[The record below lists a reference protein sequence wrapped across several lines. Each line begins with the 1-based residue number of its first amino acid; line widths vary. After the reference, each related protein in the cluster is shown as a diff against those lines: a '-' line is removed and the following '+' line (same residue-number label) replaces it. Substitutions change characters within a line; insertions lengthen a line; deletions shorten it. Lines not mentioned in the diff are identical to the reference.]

1 MKVLLCSPY
10 EQREGIV
17 SGGVNVWG
25 KNILKYYQAISAPLE
40 LEAVSYDREYEV
52 KEDSSIFSRVYHGV
66 KEYRRAISKTRK
78 ELKRTQYDVVHLCSS
93 AQLSL
98 FKDYIVAKMSQRMGA
113 KAVVHFHFGRIPDLA
128 KKQNWEWKMI
138 VEVARN
144 AHRVVVMDMASYQTL
159 QSMGIKNCSYLPNPL
174 SSDIINQVESLR
186 DKISRK
192 ENKIVFVGH
201 VIVTKGVCE
210 LVKACSEIPDI
221 ELHII
226 GTIDS
231 QMRNIITGLVRDSGQ
246 SDWLKIRG
254 CMPHEKVIEEML
266 SSKIFALPSYTEGF
280 PNVILESMA
289 CGCGIVTTPVG
300 AIPEML
306 NIHGDSPCGLVA
318 AVNDTDE
325 LKEKLEI
332 ILRDNGTYDLLS
344 NNAVKRVN
352 ELYAMPQVWGQLCA
366 IWKS

>member
-17 SGGVNVWG
+17 SGGVNIWG
-25 KNILKYYQAISAPLE
+25 KNILKYYQSISASLE

-52 KEDSSIFSRVYHGV
+52 KEDSSLFSRIYHGV
-66 KEYRRAISKTRK
+66 KEYGRAISKTRK

-98 FKDYIVAKMSQRMGA
+98 FKDYIVTKMSRRMGT

-138 VEVARN
+138 VKVARK

-159 QSMGIKNCSYLPNPL
+159 QSMGFKNCSYLPNPL
-174 SSDIINQVESLR
+174 SAEIINQVESLR
-186 DKISRK
+186 DKINRK

-210 LVKACSEIPDI
+210 LVKACAEIPNI

-231 QMRNIITGLVRDSGQ
+231 QMRDTITEFVRDCVQ
-246 SDWLKIRG
+246 PDWLKIRG

-289 CGCGIVTTPVG
+289 CGCGIVATPVG

-306 NIHGDSPCGLVA
+306 NIHGDSPCGLVSDVQDVVGLRENICYLVKQSSQA
-318 AVNDTDE
+318 RE
-325 LKEKLEI
+325 LASRAI
-332 ILRDNGTYDLLS
+332 N
-344 NNAVKRVN
+344 RVN
-352 ELYAMPQVWGQLCA
+352 TLYAMPKVWNQLKQ
-366 IWKS
+366 IWEL